1 MGRDDRRDPIQW
13 AAENGRDLY
22 DVATWESRSRLDGFA
37 VSLYGS
43 ILAGGRAL
51 VITVAFL
58 IVASQAV
65 ITGIVTLEDPL
76 VGLYILLSI
85 VPALLLAAALW
96 RSDVG
101 LREPLDKLAITFLL
115 GFLFAGFAAPL
126 NSAFQSAFFALGGF
140 GAVLFF
146 FLIVG
151 PVEET
156 VKLLAVRLHAYRSA
170 EFDAVI
176 DGAIYGAMAGLGF
189 AAIENTLYITQ
200 NYIQMTGAGAAQI
213 GSSTFQTA
221 AIRTFAGPGQVIYSA
236 FAGYYL
242 GLAKFNP
249 RNRGPIVVKGLVI
262 AAVIHATYNV
272 LVSNLGLVTSFV
284 PVLSGLP
291 PTLAFIGFVIAFDGF
306 FFTILYAK
314 LRRYKQVFHEVGAES
329 FYDEGPAVSGTD
341 PHAVEE
347 PPAEDATAAD
357 VEIPLEEQDA
367 DAASMADTGD
377 QGDATA
383 DAEREVAEREES
395 GGPGSTEGEDEREES
410 GGPGSSEGEEE
421 TESAGAGEQNGH
433 DER

>member
-37 VSLYGS
+37 VSLYGA

-58 IVASQAV
+58 IVAGQAV
-65 ITGIVTLEDPL
+65 ITGIVTLQDPL

-96 RSDVG
+96 RSDVVV
-101 LREPLDKLAITFLL
+101 REPIDKLAITFLL

-200 NYIQMTGAGAAQI
+200 NYVQMTGAGAAQL

-221 AIRTFAGPGQVIYSA
+221 AIRTFAGPGHVIYSA

-314 LRRYKQVFHEVGAES
+314 LRRYKQVFHDVGAES
-329 FYDEGPAVSGTD
+329 FYEEGPAVSGTEPD
-341 PHAVEE
+341 AVEE

-367 DAASMADTGD
+367 EAASMAESGD
-377 QGDATA
+377 HGDADT
-383 DAEREVAEREES
+383 EEEVAETEEGGAPSSSEGDDETEES
-395 GGPGSTEGEDEREES
+395 GAPS
-410 GGPGSSEGEEE
+410 SSEGEDE
-421 TESAGAGEQNGH
+421 TESAGADDQNGH